1 MLKIVKHGD
10 LVQATSQYNEDDVT
24 NLIPVTFVD
33 SSASNGND
41 GLSLVAEA
49 LGTTYAGLGSQRQ
62 VTLAVKEEAIGEY
75 AVGTIIPGLFINRE
89 WCDENPYPKAVDK
102 KGKPLAAPM
111 TITHP
116 EFGELELYSRTFIA
130 KTKVADTFNLVGE
143 YDVVNNNAPGTEDD
157 DDDVDL
163 ALVKGAKKAAARN
176 GRK

>member
-10 LVQATSQYNEDDVT
+10 LVQAESQYSGEVT
-24 NLIPVTFVD
+24 NLITVTFVD
-33 SSASNGND
+33 SSSSNGND

-75 AVGTIIPGLFINRE
+75 PVGTIIPGLFINRE
-89 WCDENPYPKAVDK
+89 WCDENPYPKSLDK
-102 KGKPLAAPM
+102 KGKQLAKPM

-130 KTKVADTFNLVGE
+130 KEKVADTFNLVGE
-143 YDVVNNNAPGTEDD
+143 YDVVSNNAPAVEEEDD
-157 DDDVDL
+157 ADL

-176 GRK
+176 GR